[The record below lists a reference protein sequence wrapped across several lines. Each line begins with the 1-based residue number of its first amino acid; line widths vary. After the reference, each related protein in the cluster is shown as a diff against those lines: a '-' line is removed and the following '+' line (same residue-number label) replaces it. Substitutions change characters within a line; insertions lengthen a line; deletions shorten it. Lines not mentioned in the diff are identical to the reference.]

1 MYADETVIFVKG
13 KDHSEAAAQLTKV
26 MENVSNW
33 QNNCHLHMYFLLK
46 QINHTQ
52 NLMFLYLDRES

>member
-26 MENVSNW
+26 MVNVSNW
-33 QNNCHLHMYFLLK
+33 LNNCHLQFNSSKTCYVFC
-46 QINHTQ
+46 Q
-52 NLMFLYLDRES
+52 NK